1 MVRFEHEGPEV
12 AKRRKTSRTTRAA
25 PVSAPLAGTPGPAPR
40 FAATPPRRPAEVT
53 GRRSRGA
60 RAADRARGAA
70 AWLGA
75 FSEQDGPA
83 ALALALLVVV
93 SYFPALQG
101 GFVWDDVIFAEEPVI
116 QSPGAL
122 RSIWFAPA
130 DIKNEGHYWPLVYT
144 SFWLEHRLWGLQP
157 AGYHAVNLFLHLLN
171 CLLLWRLLLRLQVP
185 GALLIAAVF
194 AVHPLHVESVAWIIE
209 RKDVLSALFYLGA
222 VLAWLRFVA
231 LERVGHYLLVA
242 LLFAAGLLSKSVVV
256 TLPLALLVVQ
266 WWRGGRV
273 TRVDLLRVAPLMV
286 LGVAITAADLAFY
299 RGREVLELGYT
310 LAERMLI
317 AGRALWFY
325 AGKLVWPLELAVIY
339 PLWEIDARSV
349 AGWAYVVA
357 AAGFALALW
366 LLRER
371 IGRGPLAGALYF
383 ALTLAP
389 VLGFVDYGYMQFSFV
404 ADRFQYLAGI
414 GVLAV
419 LLGAAAHGVGKLPA
433 AGRVAVGAT
442 GRARAEPGA
451 RAAPEVRA
459 AAPRLVRYAQWLRR
473 GAWGLAVAVVVLLG
487 ALTWRQ
493 AGIYR
498 DEIALFS
505 HIVAHNPAARDA
517 HLNLGSALFE
527 ADRMEEGLAASRIAA
542 EQRPESA
549 GALANVGRAL
559 VYFERFTEAEEH
571 LRRALEL
578 DRRSTTAHQNLAEAL
593 RKQGRHLEAVESY
606 RAVLELDAGFALA
619 YAGMGTAL
627 YEVRRYPGALAAL
640 EQALALQPELAKRAA
655 LRLFMGRAAREL
667 GRFEVA
673 VEHFQ
678 RAAELDP
685 DNVEPLL
692 DLARVRRRQQ
702 RDHEAEALLDRAREL
717 RPRDPAALHAVAE
730 ALRTQGRVEEAI
742 AGYRAVLEIN
752 PEFAPSHAALGIAL
766 YQMQRYRPGLE
777 SMWRAL
783 ELDPELPVATSLHLF
798 MGRAWAELGDT
809 ATAAEQYERALRTE
823 PRNPEALDHLAMA
836 RFGQRR
842 YEDALALYR
851 MLLEINPDDALTH
864 SNAGAALYH
873 LGRPQEALQSIE
885 RALALDPDLEIA
897 RTGLA
902 EVRKLLSQ
910 SGQ

>member
-1 MVRFEHEGPEV
+1 MTAVR
-12 AKRRKTSRTTRAA
+12 RR
-25 PVSAPLAGTPGPAPR
+25 LPGPA
-40 FAATPPRRPAEVT
+40 RRHA
-53 GRRSRGA
+53 
-60 RAADRARGAA
+60 AA

-75 FSEQDGPA
+75 FSAQDGPA

-93 SYFPALQG
+93 SYLPALQG

-116 QSPGAL
+116 HSPGAL
-122 RSIWFAPA
+122 RSIWFSPT
-130 DIKNEGHYWPLVYT
+130 DIKNEGHYWPLVYS

-171 CLLLWRLLLRLQVP
+171 CLLLWRLLRRLAVP

-209 RKDVLSALFYLGA
+209 RKDLLSALFYLGA
-222 VLAWLRFVA
+222 VLAWLRFAEVP
-231 LERVGHYLLVA
+231 RVGHYLLVA
-242 LLFAAGLLSKSVVV
+242 LLLAAGLLSKSVVV
-256 TLPLALLVVQ
+256 TLPLALLLVQ

-273 TRVDLLRVAPLMV
+273 TRPDLLRVAPLLV
-286 LGVAITAADLAFY
+286 LGGAVAAADLAFY
-299 RGREVLELGYT
+299 RGREVLELSYT

-325 AGKLVWPLELAVIY
+325 AGKLVWPVELAVIY
-339 PLWEIDARSV
+339 PRWEIDAGSL
-349 AGWAYVVA
+349 AGWGYVVA
-357 AAGFALALW
+357 AAGLALALW

-383 ALTLAP
+383 ALTLGP

-419 LLGAAAHGVGKLPA
+419 LLGAAAHGVGRLRARERSVA
-433 AGRVAVGAT
+433 ALRYGSWGLVAV
-442 GRARAEPGA
+442 
-451 RAAPEVRA
+451 
-459 AAPRLVRYAQWLRR
+459 
-473 GAWGLAVAVVVLLG
+473 VVVLLG

-498 DEIALFS
+498 DEITFFS
-505 HIVAHNPAARDA
+505 HVVALNPEARDA

-527 ADRMEEGLAASRIAA
+527 AGRMEEGLATSRIAV

-559 VYFERFTEAEEH
+559 VHFERFTEAEEH

-578 DRRSTTAHQNLAEAL
+578 DPRSTTAHQNLAEAL

-619 YAGMGTAL
+619 YAGLGTAL
-627 YEVRRYPGALAAL
+627 FEARRYSEALAAL
-640 EQALALQPELAKRAA
+640 EQALALQPELAERAA
-655 LRLFMGRAAREL
+655 LRLFTGRAAREL
-667 GRFEVA
+667 GRFDA
-673 VEHFQ
+673 AANHFR

-692 DLARVRRRQQ
+692 DLAGVQRMRQ
-702 RDHEAEALLDRAREL
+702 RDREAEALLARAREL
-717 RPRDPAALHAVAE
+717 RPRDPAALHTIAE
-730 ALRTQGRVEEAI
+730 ALRTQGRVEESI
-742 AGYRAVLEIN
+742 AGYEAVLELD
-752 PEFAPSHAALGIAL
+752 PEFAPSHAALGIAR
-766 YQMQRYRPGLE
+766 YRTQRYRAGLE
-777 SMWRAL
+777 SMQRAL
-783 ELDPELPVATSLHLF
+783 ELDPELPVAASLHLF
-798 MGRAWAELGDT
+798 MGRAWAELGD
-809 ATAAEQYERALRTE
+809 AEAAAEQYQRALRIE
-823 PRNPEALDHLAMA
+823 PRNPEALDHLAMT

-851 MLLEINPDDALTH
+851 TLLEIDPDSASTH
-864 SNAGAALYH
+864 SNVGAALYH
-873 LGRPQEALQSIE
+873 LDRPQEALPSIE

-902 EVRKLLSQ
+902 EVRKILNQ
-910 SGQ
+910 RGP